1 MRFQHA
7 AMITSPYNV
16 TYAEKAIPEPR
27 NGYALVKVLASG
39 ICGSDLS
46 RIASGDQKIKNLVIG
61 HECIGI
67 IESIHCSCPPHDLQV
82 GDRVVVVPIIPCF
95 SCKWCQLGEYA
106 HCEKYSFMGSRE
118 DGALAEFMSVPLL
131 NLVKISD
138 KVNDETATF
147 VEPLSVAIHAV
158 SQLGRT
164 VRSFGVV
171 IGAGTIG
178 LLSLQLLKLFGVE
191 KVAIF
196 DIVPEKLEIAKQL
209 GADYTLNS
217 NDSEGIAEMMSAMST
232 YDHSVVL
239 ESSDSSSGKHMAID
253 LSLPKGEI
261 VFIGSLSTT
270 WNIDNMEFQKILR
283 KELKL
288 TGSWMNYGSPFPGKE
303 WGLALRLLEER
314 KIKTELL
321 ITHRF
326 SLTEINKAVKTLF
339 DKNEFNIKML
349 IIPEGASI

>member
-7 AMITSPYNV
+7 ATITSPYNV
-16 TYAEKAIPEPR
+16 TYTEKAIPEPR
-27 NGYALVKVLASG
+27 NGYVLVKVLVSG

-46 RIASGDQKIKNLVIG
+46 RIASCDPKNKNLVIG

-67 IESIHCSCPPHDLQV
+67 IESIHCTCPPHNLQI

-118 DGALAEFMSVPLL
+118 DGALAEYMSVPLP
-131 NLVKISD
+131 NLVRISD
-138 KVNDETATF
+138 EINDETATF

-158 SQLGRT
+158 FQLERT

-178 LLSLQLLKLFGVE
+178 LLSMQLLKLFGVE

-196 DIVPEKLEIAKQL
+196 DIVPEKLEIASQL
-209 GADYTLNS
+209 GADFALNS
-217 NDSEGIAEMMSAMST
+217 NNTDGIAEMMLAMSA
-232 YDHSVVL
+232 YDHSVVI

-270 WNIDNMEFQKILR
+270 WDIDNLEFQKILR

-288 TGSWMNYGSPFPGKE
+288 TGSWMNYGAPFPGKE
-303 WGLALRLLEER
+303 WALAIKLLKER
-314 KIKTELL
+314 KIKTEQL

-326 SLTEINKAVKTLF
+326 SLAEINRAVKTLF

-349 IIPEGASI
+349 IVPEGASL